1 MCCFTLSRTCVANV
15 RMETF
20 LTLCFI
26 RFLSSPFPLRRGVAA
41 FMCVHV
47 HTCVCVLL
55 AVLSFL
61 ILFFQSSFF
70 PQTWNISVYH
80 AAQAAH
86 GETLVAFSKSKT
98 EEYHEDRTK
107 EIKTLDMP
115 QLSYAA
121 VRNLIILSHRIMC
134 PSEIILD

>member
-1 MCCFTLSRTCVANV
+1 MCCFSLSRTCVANV

-26 RFLSSPFPLRRGVAA
+26 GFPPSPPSKRSSCLYVCARAHMRVCIISCAVIFNPFLS
-41 FMCVHV
+41 
-47 HTCVCVLL
+47 
-55 AVLSFL
+55 
-61 ILFFQSSFF
+61 IIIF

-80 AAQAAH
+80 AAQAAQ